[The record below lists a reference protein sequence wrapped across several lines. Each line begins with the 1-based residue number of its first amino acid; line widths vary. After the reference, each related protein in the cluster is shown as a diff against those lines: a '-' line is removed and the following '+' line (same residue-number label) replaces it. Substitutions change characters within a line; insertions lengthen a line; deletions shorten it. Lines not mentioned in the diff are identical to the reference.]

1 MTTVRTRATIAKTRR
16 AFEEGKAAFCD
27 ENGQL
32 VPAGKVFPSD
42 APADKEFLEWPL
54 ANDVDMAE
62 AIEEPA
68 DPVPDLPEPAALPEP
83 ADLPEPDLLEPAAL
97 PEPDDV
103 LEPAE
108 LPEEEP
114 LAIEPDAPPLPE
126 LAAPPAPEPKPARKV
141 RKLRPKKKTKVV
153 TPPPPPQR
161 RFLVI
166 NQALSQIAATPSPR
180 KSRGRK
186 PEPRATVTR
195 HFKNPLLLN
204 SRYPPSKV
212 AYTTEYSN
220 RFGWPVSPVR
230 LQ

>member
-1 MTTVRTRATIAKTRR
+1 MTTVRSRATIAKTRR

-27 ENGQL
+27 EDGNL

-42 APADKEFLEWPL
+42 TPADKEFLEWPL
-54 ANDVDMAE
+54 ANDVDVIDDDEPAVVS
-62 AIEEPA
+62 EEPS
-68 DPVPDLPEPAALPEP
+68 PVETLPEDPEEILP
-83 ADLPEPDLLEPAAL
+83 
-97 PEPDDV
+97 
-103 LEPAE
+103 
-108 LPEEEP
+108 EEP
-114 LAIEPDAPPLPE
+114 LAIEAPPLPEEPEAPPSPVEPEVPPLPE
-126 LAAPPAPEPKPARKV
+126 LAAPPAPEPKPARRV
-141 RKLRPKKKTKVV
+141 RKLRPKKKKKVV
-153 TPPPPPQR
+153 TPPPPPPQR

-186 PEPRATVTR
+186 AEPRATVTR

-220 RFGWPVSPVR
+220 HFAWPVSPVR